1 MKKSFVSKNDR
12 MPVIRQCAVLGISRS
27 NFYHRPVISQKK
39 CDLINKI
46 DELYT
51 EDPTRGQRRMLSA
64 LYHKDGIK
72 VGRKMVRHIMRKLGI
87 NAIFPKKHLSIPDKQ
102 HPKYPYLLHHVAI
115 TRVNQVWSTDITYI
129 RLKGGF
135 VYLTAVIDWYSR
147 CVLSWKLSTTLNA
160 QFCVDAVREALDK
173 YGWPEIFNTDQ
184 GCQYTSKDFTA
195 IFENSPTRLSMDG
208 QGRVFDN
215 IFVERLWRT
224 VKYEDVYIR
233 GYQSVK
239 ECKAGLGRYFTFYN
253 DRREHSSLDGNT
265 PSDIYFRRAFIE
277 GAA

>member
-1 MKKSFVSKNDR
+1 MTAS
-12 MPVIRQCAVLGISRS
+12 
-27 NFYHRPVISQKK
+27 
-39 CDLINKI
+39 
-46 DELYT
+46 
-51 EDPTRGQRRMLSA
+51 LSA
-64 LYHKDGIK
+64 IDFSRASIFLHRAFSVMSLRFGSKMPAAPSNNSLRHANIWFGCTLYSQATSDIFFPS
-72 VGRKMVRHIMRKLGI
+72 KLGI
-87 NAIFPKKHLSIPDKQ
+87 NAVFPKKHLSIPDKQ
-102 HPKYPYLLHHVAI
+102 HPKYPYLLHNVAI

-147 CVLSWKLSTTLNA
+147 CVLSRKLSTTLNA
-160 QFCVDAVREALDK
+160 QFCIDAVREALDK

-208 QGRVFDN
+208 KGRAFDN

-239 ECKAGLGRYFTFYN
+239 ECKAGLERYFTFYN

-265 PSDIYFRRAFIE
+265 PSDIYFRRTFIE